1 MCSGYIC
8 RVELV
13 RLVELGQESEVDGEI
28 KDAPK
33 FLA

>member
-1 MCSGYIC
+1 MF
-8 RVELV
+8 RVYLRGRTSE
-13 RLVELGQESEVDGEI
+13 VELGKGSEVDGEI